1 MKGERGLIAEMS
13 QIFGRPPEQ
22 VVCGIGDDTAVIR
35 PERNYDL
42 LWTIDALIEGVHFD
56 LTYTSLGLLGRKALA
71 VNLSDIAAMGGEPQ
85 YALLALGWPPER
97 HLAGALELARGMQ
110 SLAQEYDT
118 ALIGGDTVSSPGCL
132 TMSLTVMGQVKS
144 DELLRRDQARVG
156 DMIYVTGQLGQA
168 AAGLEMLRLGLDLP
182 DEAKKLLLQAFL
194 NPQPQVAAGRLL
206 ARHHLATAAIDL
218 SDGVASDLDQ
228 ICLLSKVGA
237 VVAAER
243 VPIPTGVLGVAGVL
257 GKEPIDL
264 ALKGGEDYHLLFT
277 SPPDK
282 ELAMQE
288 YFRQANL
295 PAPTCIGTIVSGSG
309 VRLRFQREEVE
320 ISGAGFD
327 HFRDSSPVK
336 TRL

>member
-1 MKGERGLIAEMS
+1 MKGERGLIAELS
-13 QIFGRPPEQ
+13 QIFGRPPGQ
-22 VVCGIGDDTAVIR
+22 VVCGIGDDTAVIGPDR
-35 PERNYDL
+35 DDDL

-56 LTYTSLGLLGRKALA
+56 LTYTPLRLLGRKALA

-97 HLAGALELARGMQ
+97 PLVGALELARGMQ
-110 SLAQEYDT
+110 SLAQEYGA

-132 TMSLTVMGQVKS
+132 TMSLTVMGRVKP

-168 AAGLEMLRLGLDLP
+168 AAGLEMLRLGLNLP
-182 DEAKKLLLQAFL
+182 DETNNLLSQAFF
-194 NPQPQVAAGRLL
+194 NPRPQVSAGRVL

-237 VVAAER
+237 VVEADR
-243 VPIPTGVLGVAGVL
+243 VPIPAGVLEVANLL
-257 GKEPIDL
+257 GKEPLDL
-264 ALKGGEDYHLLFT
+264 ALKGGEDYLLLFT
-277 SPPDK
+277 THPDQ
-282 ELAMQE
+282 ESDMQE
-288 YFRQANL
+288 YFRRANL
-295 PAPTCIGTIVSGSG
+295 PAPTCIGTIVPGSG
-309 VRLRFQREEVE
+309 VKLRFQWDELE

-327 HFRDSSPVK
+327 HFRESAP
-336 TRL
+336 